1 MVYAFPKVSVI
12 AVGKIKK
19 SWLRDGIA
27 VYLKRSPEIE
37 ILEIKDSDKEKEG
50 EKVLSFMKGNETL
63 VVLSEDGKL
72 ISSVDFANLLTR
84 YASNNVVF
92 AIGGPDGVSQTL
104 KDRASLLLS
113 LSPMTFPHEI
123 ARMLLIEQLYRAKTI
138 LQGGNY
144 HK

>member
-63 VVLSEDGKL
+63 VVLSDDGKL
-72 ISSVDFANLLTR
+72 ISSVDFAALLTR

>member
-1 MVYAFPKVSVI
+1 MVYAFPKVRVI
-12 AVGKIKK
+12 AVGKLKK
-19 SWLRDGIA
+19 SWLREGIA
-27 VYLKRSPEIE
+27 IYLKRSPEIE

-50 EKVLSFMKGNETL
+50 EKILSFMKGDETL

-92 AIGGPDGVSQTL
+92 AIGGPDGISQTL

-123 ARMLLIEQLYRAKTI
+123 ARILLIEQLYRAKTI